1 MNAAR
6 EDHVH
11 PLPPGLA
18 QFIGNVTVAE
28 TTLLALGLGM
38 KRMVVTLNG
47 VVATDR
53 LTFAPT
59 GLATAGCEA
68 VNVYASAAN
77 QVTVSYFTP
86 ALGLATSYSIPL
98 AVYRIT

>member
-1 MNAAR
+1 M
-6 EDHVH
+6 
-11 PLPPGLA
+11 
-18 QFIGNVTVAE
+18 TVSE
-28 TTLLALGLGM
+28 TTVLSLALGM
-38 KRMVVTLNG
+38 KRMALTLTG
-47 VVATDR
+47 VVVGDR

-59 GLATAGCEA
+59 SLATAGCEV

-86 ALGLATSYSIPL
+86 ALGIGVAYSIPL